1 MGTQRPNLETGVNM
15 DCPSPEEMNKNKD
28 AIITLLRYTQRENI
42 ESLIEYLCDSD
53 YFHAPAST
61 KYHLNFPGGLAMHSI
76 SVYKTLRRLCSEFD
90 IDIPEE
96 SIIITCLLHDVCKI
110 GAYKPQ
116 GDSYTYNRNQPPGHG
131 DLSVSRI
138 LNYIELTDQE
148 RLMIRWHMNHYDRA
162 FERQENT
169 ISKQCPEIY
178 IMYFADHISTAYLE

>member
-1 MGTQRPNLETGVNM
+1 MATQRPNLGTGVNM
-15 DCPSPEEMNKNKD
+15 DRPSPEEMNKNKD

-42 ESLIEYLCDSD
+42 EALIEYLRNSD

-96 SIIITCLLHDVCKI
+96 SIIIACLLHDVCKI

-116 GDSYTYNRNQPPGHG
+116 GDSYSYNRNQPPGHG

-162 FERQENT
+162 FQNQENK
-169 ISKQCPEIY
+169 ICKQCPEIY